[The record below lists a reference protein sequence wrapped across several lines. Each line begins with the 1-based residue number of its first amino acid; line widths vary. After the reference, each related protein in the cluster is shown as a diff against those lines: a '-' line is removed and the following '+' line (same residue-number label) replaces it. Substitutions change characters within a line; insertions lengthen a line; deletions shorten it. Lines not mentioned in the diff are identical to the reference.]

1 MSTRKTS
8 RSRARKAPMARGDD
22 RPDALASAFDPK
34 AMWRTLRAEQF
45 RPADANALDELLG
58 RTAIL
63 GRDDWRAAV
72 DGDVAA
78 AIRLVIT
85 FMPVQEITA
94 QIDLAMSALLRPA
107 VGGDAAAA
115 AALSFVLR
123 NLPGRFALHRDL
135 SNSWLIRNARSAYG
149 KSGRRPVA

>member
-1 MSTRKTS
+1 MSTKKTS
-8 RSRARKAPMARGDD
+8 RSRAPTARGGD

-45 RPADANALDELLG
+45 QAADVNPLDDLLS

-63 GRDDWRAAV
+63 GREDWRATV
-72 DGDVAA
+72 EGDAAA
-78 AIRLVIT
+78 AIRLAVT
-85 FMPVQEITA
+85 FLPVREITP
-94 QIDLAMSALLRPA
+94 QIDLAMTALLRLA

-123 NLPGRFALHRDL
+123 NLPGRFALHQDL
-135 SNSWLIRNARSAYG
+135 SNSWLVRNALTAYG